1 MNQLEN
7 ILSQSLSLFIL
18 VPVLAFIATL
28 LLNNKSEKFIGK
40 IVRFAKIF
48 YIIAAVLL
56 AAAWIVNGLN
66 PISYKLAT
74 LYQSENFIFA
84 IQFYYDEITA
94 VFSIVGSL
102 LFFLVA
108 TFSKYYMHRDE
119 GFKRFFN
126 IILLFAAGY
135 NFIIFSGNFETL
147 FIGWEIKGLC
157 SFLLIAF
164 YRSRYLPVKNAYKTI
179 SNYRI
184 SDVALILAMWMMHH
198 LTHQNI
204 TYTQLDEARN
214 IAAQTHHSGM
224 AIFIVCMFI
233 LAAVVKSAQFPFTSW
248 LPRAMEGPTSSSAIF
263 YGSLSVHIGVFLLL
277 RTHAFWQDMLWAKIV
292 IIVIGALT
300 GIFATLI
307 ARVQP
312 NVKTQIAYSSAAQIG
327 IMFIEVA
334 LGFHWLVLIHFA
346 GNAFLRTYQ
355 LLVSPSVLNYLVH
368 HQYFHYHPPQNK
380 TVGKLKAAFY
390 ILAVK
395 EWNLDSFMFKYLWS
409 PFKWIGKQVQFLEN
423 RAGKALIVI
432 ITILALGKAFINPE
446 RFESLTNYLPAALL
460 AIALLVILAS
470 FASRK
475 SAKESWDNLI
485 MPHILII
492 AAIVINAN
500 HYIWTEVLMYGG
512 GISFSYL
519 LGLYCLKKTN
529 SIDKDIDLNKF
540 HGYVYEQKPTAL
552 LFLIAA
558 IGLIG
563 FPVTTAFVGIDV
575 FFTYAQSGQVVL
587 ITLLALCFIFIEL
600 AAIRIYLRIYLG
612 PHKKLHHPVA
622 FRSS

>member
-7 ILSQSLSLFIL
+7 ILSQSLSLFIIIPL
-18 VPVLAFIATL
+18 IAFIMTIL
-28 LLNNKSEKFIGK
+28 LKNKNEKVIGL
-40 IVRFAKIF
+40 IVRAAKIF
-48 YIIAAVLL
+48 YIILSVLFV
-56 AAAWIVNGLN
+56 AGWIVNGFT
-66 PISYKLAT
+66 PINYNLAT
-74 LYQSENFIFA
+74 IYQTDHFVFA

-147 FIGWEIKGLC
+147 FVGWEIKGLC

-164 YRSRYLPVKNAYKTI
+164 YRNRYLPVKNAYKTI
-179 SNYRI
+179 TNYRI

-204 TYTQLDEARN
+204 SYTELDKARDL
-214 IAAQTHHSGM
+214 AAQTHHTSM
-224 AIFIVCMFI
+224 AVFIVCMFI
-233 LAAVVKSAQFPFTSW
+233 LAATIKSAQFPFTTW

-277 RTHAFWQDMLWAKIV
+277 RTHAFWQDMLWARIT

-355 LLVSPSVLNYLVH
+355 LLVSPSMLNYLVH
-368 HQYFHYHPPQNK
+368 HQYFHYIAPEQKP
-380 TVGKLKAAFY
+380 VSKLKASLY
-390 ILAVK
+390 MLGIK
-395 EWNLDSFMFKYLWS
+395 EWHLDSMMFTYLWS
-409 PFKWIGKQVQFLEN
+409 PFKWLGKQLHFIQSSLFIAV
-423 RAGKALIVI
+423 
-432 ITILALGKAFINPE
+432 LALAG
-446 RFESLTNYLPAALL
+446 LALL
-460 AIALLVILAS
+460 TSGYVDQRMLPSLEGALPIILMGIALAVI
-470 FASRK
+470 
-475 SAKESWDNLI
+475 
-485 MPHILII
+485 
-492 AAIVINAN
+492 
-500 HYIWTEVLMYGG
+500 
-512 GISFSYL
+512 
-519 LGLYCLKKTN
+519 
-529 SIDKDIDLNKF
+529 
-540 HGYVYEQKPTAL
+540 
-552 LFLIAA
+552 
-558 IGLIG
+558 
-563 FPVTTAFVGIDV
+563 
-575 FFTYAQSGQVVL
+575 
-587 ITLLALCFIFIEL
+587 
-600 AAIRIYLRIYLG
+600 
-612 PHKKLHHPVA
+612 
-622 FRSS
+622 

>member
-7 ILSQSLSLFIL
+7 ILSQSLSLFII
-18 VPVLAFIATL
+18 VPLLAFVITML
-28 LLNNKSEKFIGK
+28 LQNKQERILSR
-40 IVRFAKIF
+40 IVRTAKIF
-48 YIIAAVLL
+48 YIAAAVLF
-56 AAAWIVNGLN
+56 AIGWIVNGLQ
-66 PISYKLAT
+66 PVSHKMAT
-74 LYQSENFIFA
+74 LYQTENFVFA
-84 IQFYYDEITA
+84 IYFYYDEITA

-119 GFKRFFN
+119 GYKRFFN

-135 NFIIFSGNFETL
+135 NLIIFSGNFETL

-204 TYTQLDEARN
+204 TYTQLGEARS
-214 IAAQTHHSGM
+214 IAAETHHSGM

-233 LAAVVKSAQFPFTSW
+233 LAAVVKSAQFPFTTW

-277 RTHAFWQDMLWAKIV
+277 RTHDFWQDMLWVKIV
-292 IIVIGALT
+292 IIIIGALT

-312 NVKTQIAYSSAAQIG
+312 NVKTQIAYASAAQIG

-368 HQYFHYHPPQNK
+368 HQYFHYHPPQDK
-380 TVGKLKAAFY
+380 LVSKLKASLY
-390 ILAVK
+390 ILSVK
-395 EWNLDSFMFKYLWS
+395 EWNLDTMMFKYAWS
-409 PFKWIGKQVQFLEN
+409 PFKWIGKQVQFLET
-423 RAGKALIVI
+423 RVGKALIVVV
-432 ITILALGKAFINPE
+432 TILALAKAFINPE
-446 RFESLTNYLPAALL
+446 RFESITGYLPTVLM

-475 SAKESWDNLI
+475 SARESWDNLI
-485 MPHILII
+485 MPHLLII
-492 AAIVINAN
+492 SAIVINAD
-500 HYIWTEVLMYGG
+500 HFIWTEVIMYGG
-512 GISFSYL
+512 GVLFAYL
-519 LGLYCLKKTN
+519 LGLFCLQKTN
-529 SIDKDIDLNKF
+529 SIDKDISLNKY
-540 HGYVYEQKPTAL
+540 HGYVYEQKTIAL
-552 LFLIAA
+552 LFLIAT

-563 FPVTTAFVGIDV
+563 FPLTTAFIGIDV
-575 FFTYAQSGQVVL
+575 FFTYTGSGQAVL

-612 PHKKLHHPVA
+612 PHKKLYHPVA
-622 FRSS
+622 YRSS

>member
-1 MNQLEN
+1 MNQFEN
-7 ILSQSLSLFIL
+7 ILSQSLGFFIFIPL
-18 VPVLAFIATL
+18 AAFIVTL
-28 LLNNKSEKFIGK
+28 LLENKSEKIIGR
-40 IVRFAKIF
+40 IVRFAKVF
-48 YIIAAVLL
+48 YIIAAIIL
-56 AAAWIVNGLN
+56 AAGWIVNGLK

-74 LYQSENFIFA
+74 LYETEHFVFA

-126 IILLFAAGY
+126 IILLFAVGY

-164 YRSRYLPVKNAYKTI
+164 YRNRYLPVKNAYKTI

-204 TYTQLDEARN
+204 TYTQLGEARDL
-214 IAAQTHHSGM
+214 AALTHHTGM
-224 AIFIVCMFI
+224 AIFIVSMFI
-233 LAAVVKSAQFPFTSW
+233 LAAVVKSAQFPFTTW

-277 RTHAFWQDMLWAKIV
+277 RTHEFWQDMLWAKIV
-292 IIVIGALT
+292 IIVVGALT

-327 IMFIEVA
+327 IMFIEIA

-368 HQYFHYHPPQNK
+368 HQYFHYHPQQNK
-380 TVGKLKAAFY
+380 AVGKLKAALY

-395 EWNLDSFMFKYLWS
+395 EWNLDTMMFKYVWS
-409 PFKWIGKQVQFLEN
+409 PFKWMGKQLQFLETKP
-423 RAGKALIVI
+423 GKILLLIVSF
-432 ITILALGKAFINPE
+432 LALGKIFINPTGL
-446 RFESLTNYLPAALL
+446 ESITPYLPITLLALALL
-460 AIALLVILAS
+460 TLLSS
-470 FASRK
+470 FASRS
-475 SAKESWDNLI
+475 SALGSWNSLI
-485 MPHILII
+485 IPHILII
-492 AAIVINAN
+492 AGITTNAGHSEMAEIIMYSGGVLIVFA
-500 HYIWTEVLMYGG
+500 
-512 GISFSYL
+512 
-519 LGLYCLKKTN
+519 LGYFCLQKTYAV
-529 SIDKDIDLNKF
+529 DKDISLNYY
-540 HGYVYEQKPTAL
+540 HGYVYEQKTTAL
-552 LFLIAA
+552 LFLIAT

-563 FPVTTAFVGIDV
+563 FPVTTAFIGIDV
-575 FFTYAQSGQVVL
+575 FFTYVENGQIVL

-600 AAIRIYLRIYLG
+600 AAIRIYLRIYCG
-612 PHKKLHHPVA
+612 PHKKLYHPVA
-622 FRSS
+622 YRST

>member
-1 MNQLEN
+1 MNQLGN
-7 ILSQSLSLFIL
+7 ILSQSLGLFVFIPL
-18 VPVLAFIATL
+18 AAFIATL
-28 LLNNKSEKFIGK
+28 LLENKSEKIIGR
-40 IVRFAKIF
+40 IVRFAKVF
-48 YIIAAVLL
+48 YIIAAVIL
-56 AAAWIVNGLN
+56 AAGWIVNGLK
-66 PISYKLAT
+66 PISYKLTT
-74 LYQSENFIFA
+74 LYQTEHFVFA

-126 IILLFAAGY
+126 IILLFAVGY

-164 YRSRYLPVKNAYKTI
+164 YRNRYLPVKNAYKTI

-204 TYTQLDEARN
+204 TYTQLGEARDL
-214 IAAQTHHSGM
+214 AALTHHTDM
-224 AIFIVCMFI
+224 AIFIVSMFI
-233 LAAVVKSAQFPFTSW
+233 LAAVVKSAQFPFTTW

-292 IIVIGALT
+292 IIVVGALT

-327 IMFIEVA
+327 IMFIEIA

-368 HQYFHYHPPQNK
+368 HQYFHYHPQQNK
-380 TVGKLKAAFY
+380 TVGKLKAALY

-395 EWNLDSFMFKYLWS
+395 EWNLDTMMFKFVWS
-409 PFKWIGKQVQFLEN
+409 PFKWIGKQLQFLETKP
-423 RAGKALIVI
+423 GKILLLII
-432 ITILALGKAFINPE
+432 SLLALGKIFINPAGL
-446 RFESLTNYLPAALL
+446 ESITPYLPITLLVLALL
-460 AIALLVILAS
+460 TLLSS
-470 FASRK
+470 FASRS
-475 SAKESWDNLI
+475 SALGSWNSLI
-485 MPHILII
+485 IPHILII
-492 AAIVINAN
+492 AGITTNAG
-500 HYIWTEVLMYGG
+500 HSEMAEIIMYSAGVL
-512 GISFSYL
+512 IAFA
-519 LGLYCLKKTN
+519 LGYFCLQKTFAV
-529 SIDKDIDLNKF
+529 DKDISLDKY
-540 HGYVYEQKPTAL
+540 HGYVYEQKTTAL

-563 FPVTTAFVGIDV
+563 FPVTTAFIGIDV
-575 FFTYAQSGQVVL
+575 FFNYVESGQIVL

-612 PHKKLHHPVA
+612 PHKKLYHPVA
-622 FRSS
+622 YRSS